1 LLADFA
7 FISDRVIKPVQF
19 EYFFR
24 SKVINMQFYLSNTL
38 AKVFVCNYNF
48 RIWHIS
54 TMQVINIIGRFPLFP
69 AKIIPH
75 KSKTLL
81 DALDK
86 YDRYAGGKVKH
97 FDFPI
102 DRGFI
107 YKVSENIDFI
117 PSVTDLYWMELE
129 LFNPENVKGFIQA
142 ILGKIEH
149 SKFRPDIV
157 FFDCPPSFTALSY
170 SILSNC
176 SLILVP
182 TNPDVFAATGLRI
195 MIDGLKSRIQPWPN
209 PKVVV
214 FMNKAG
220 FRVDIGLFRETKT
233 FMSFVEQAA
242 DELSDKSSQIV
253 FLNDA
258 YVPFRAA
265 IRKSISFGG
274 FPTEMRRSI
283 ETLWNN
289 VQSYL

>member
-1 LLADFA
+1 MKVIANINFKGGVGKTTITWLLAKIA
-7 FISDRVIKPVQF
+7 AEKGK
-19 EYFFR
+19 
-24 SKVINMQFYLSNTL
+24 KVLVVDGDAQMSLTIALSIDEGSGTYIPGFGDWYENQHK
-38 AKVFVCNYNF
+38 AKN
-48 RIWHIS
+48 
-54 TMQVINIIGRFPLFP
+54 
-69 AKIIPH
+69 
-75 KSKTLL
+75 KTLL

-86 YDRYAGGKVKH
+86 YDQYAGGKAKH
-97 FDFPI
+97 FNFPI

-107 YKVSENIDFI
+107 YEVSENIDFI

-149 SKFRPDIV
+149 SKYRPDIV

-176 SLILVP
+176 SMILVP

-195 MIDGLKSRIQPWPN
+195 MVDGLKSRIQPWPN
-209 PKVVV
+209 PKIVV

-220 FRVDIGLFRETKT
+220 FRVDFGLFRETRT

-242 DELSDKSSQIV
+242 NELSDKSSQIV
-253 FLNDA
+253 FLNDS

-274 FPTEMRRSI
+274 FPHELRTSI

-289 VQSYL
+289 VQSHL

>member
-1 LLADFA
+1 MKVIANINFKGGVGKTTITWLLAKIAAEKDKKVLVVD
-7 FISDRVIKPVQF
+7 SDAQMSLTIA
-19 EYFFR
+19 
-24 SKVINMQFYLSNTL
+24 LSIDEGSGNYVPGFGDWYENQHK
-38 AKVFVCNYNF
+38 AKN
-48 RIWHIS
+48 
-54 TMQVINIIGRFPLFP
+54 
-69 AKIIPH
+69 
-75 KSKTLL
+75 KTLL

-86 YDRYAGGKVKH
+86 YDQYAGGKVKH

-102 DRGFI
+102 DRDFI
-107 YKVSENIDFI
+107 YEVSENIDFI

-220 FRVDIGLFRETKT
+220 FRSDIGLFRETRT

-242 DELSDKSSQIV
+242 DGLSDKSSKIV

>member
-1 LLADFA
+1 MKVIANINFKGGVGKTTITWLLAKHA
-7 FISDRVIKPVQF
+7 AEHGK
-19 EYFFR
+19 
-24 SKVINMQFYLSNTL
+24 KVLVVDADAQMSLTIALSIDEKSGEFVPGFGDWYEKQHK
-38 AKVFVCNYNF
+38 AKN
-48 RIWHIS
+48 R
-54 TMQVINIIGRFPLFP
+54 TM
-69 AKIIPH
+69 
-75 KSKTLL
+75 L

-86 YDRYAGGKVKH
+86 YDQYASGSAKH

-107 YKVSENIDFI
+107 YQVSPNIDFI

-129 LFNPENVKGFIQA
+129 LFKPENVKGFVHA

-149 SKFRPDIV
+149 SPYKPDIV

-176 SLILVP
+176 TLILVP

-195 MIDGLKSRIQPWPN
+195 MVQGLRHRIQPWPN

-220 FRVDIGLFRETKT
+220 YRSDIGLFRETRT
-233 FMSFVEQAA
+233 FMSFIAGAA
-242 DELSDKSSQIV
+242 AELNEDSPNLHVLDT
-253 FLNDA
+253 F
-258 YVPFRAA
+258 VPFRAA

-274 FPTEMRRSI
+274 FPEEFRPWI
-283 ETLWNN
+283 ADLWRDVTNH
-289 VQSYL
+289 L

>member
-1 LLADFA
+1 
-7 FISDRVIKPVQF
+7 
-19 EYFFR
+19 
-24 SKVINMQFYLSNTL
+24 
-38 AKVFVCNYNF
+38 
-48 RIWHIS
+48 
-54 TMQVINIIGRFPLFP
+54 MQVIANINFKGGVGKTTITWLL
-69 AKIIPH
+69 AKIAAEKSKKVLVVDGDAQMSLTIALSIDEGSGTYVPSFGDWYENQH
-75 KSKTLL
+75 KAKNKTLL

-86 YDRYAGGKVKH
+86 YDQYAGGKAKH

-107 YKVSENIDFI
+107 YEVSENMDFI

-195 MIDGLKSRIQPWPN
+195 MVDGLKSRIQPWPN
-209 PKVVV
+209 PKIIV

-220 FRVDIGLFRETKT
+220 FRIDFGLFRETRT

-274 FPTEMRRSI
+274 FPSEMRTSI

-289 VQSYL
+289 VKSYL